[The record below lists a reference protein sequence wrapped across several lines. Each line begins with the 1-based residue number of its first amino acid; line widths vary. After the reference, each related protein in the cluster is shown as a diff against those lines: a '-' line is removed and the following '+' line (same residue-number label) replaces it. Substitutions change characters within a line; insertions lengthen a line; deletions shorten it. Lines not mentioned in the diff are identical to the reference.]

1 MGHIKLNS
9 TSSSLVLDVDGDAV
23 LLRALFQRW
32 PEGKFDE
39 ASISGNARHSPELFQ
54 ALRPLGAKYVR
65 GNYLSQGSLRRL
77 RDWFDRVEDHPIAG
91 LVLTRDAIGW
101 CSVTTVDGTR

>member
-1 MGHIKLNS
+1 VGHIKLNS

-39 ASISGNARHSPELFQ
+39 ASISGNARHSPELFPGATAVGREICAWQ
-54 ALRPLGAKYVR
+54 LPLPR
-65 GNYLSQGSLRRL
+65 
-77 RDWFDRVEDHPIAG
+77 IAAAAPG
-91 LVLTRDAIGW
+91 LV
-101 CSVTTVDGTR
+101 